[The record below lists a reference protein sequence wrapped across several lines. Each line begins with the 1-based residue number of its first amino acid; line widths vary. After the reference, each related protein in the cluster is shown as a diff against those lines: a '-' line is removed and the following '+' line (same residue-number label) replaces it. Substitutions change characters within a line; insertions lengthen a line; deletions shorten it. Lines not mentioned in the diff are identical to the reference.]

1 MKFAADKYYLYEEMK
16 ELLEGWAKQYPDVL
30 RLFSIGQSWCGREI
44 PAAALTLGGIEE
56 EKPGVLFDGG
66 IHSREFVGSS
76 VVLYA
81 LFYFLDNYEKDE
93 ELHKIL
99 EEKTLYFIPRI
110 NVDGM
115 EEDLLGKGNYRGS
128 LKPFHEK
135 EDGVYTTDIDGDGI
149 IIKMRIPNE
158 NGEWRCSEEDP
169 RLLVRRMPGDT
180 KGPFYD
186 VFDEGL
192 VRGEVTTPLKAS
204 KLECDRD
211 PNREFPF
218 DWDRKTIGE
227 NYRYS
232 AGNYPLEDAETR
244 ALADF
249 IVTHNNIHTIVDEHS
264 YMSGY
269 ISPMEF
275 YKEKPSQ
282 PEDSMLMY
290 EIGEAASEETGM
302 MHANI
307 FPLGLHGVAHGSFTP
322 WAYFEWGIA
331 AWCCENWNI
340 RYLYDTVDKEHPIKK
355 MEPLMS
361 PEEIF
366 QTRLALSLNAK
377 GSIIDEKLDLLTAAL
392 PSMAAVYWYQNLQG
406 TCELCTFVEKAWRFA
421 GEELQPALFLG
432 DACSEEQVK
441 AIAGRLEHFTGMK
454 ASYFEQTGLKLRKI
468 EDFMVQVA
476 AGKGLRVDLYDGRKT
491 QSLSSSYNVVGNGN
505 VPIRIMNGSLAK
517 KLGVNG
523 NRLYYTGN
531 INVNDTWSM
540 KTSDSMSPMECL
552 TSAMERMPDMQVL
565 AASGLY
571 DLCTLVGNTRY
582 LFSHSGVKGKRLVNR
597 EYAGGHGVYST
608 KEGKAEFLL
617 DVRTMI
623 ENE

>member
-249 IVTHNNIHTIVDEHS
+249 IIIHNNIHTIVDEHS
-264 YMSGY
+264 YMSAY

-322 WAYFEWGIA
+322 WAYFERGIA

-340 RYLYDTVDKEHPIKK
+340 RYLYDTVNKEHPIKK

-366 QTRLALSLNAK
+366 QTRLALLKWDDEENGSRAFVPWHTVSHPQLGEVEVGGFQENYVIWNPPADHLEEECKRSLKFIMRCIRAVSQLEAEEVRTEKIEQGYRIAVKIKNK
-377 GSIIDEKLDLLTAAL
+377 GLFSSYGTRHALEEELTTTGTWKVEVTKNGNTLKKEEKLPEIYGGCEMEVSLEFPEGETGDPYTMEIRTERAGVLYLT
-392 PSMAAVYWYQNLQG
+392 G
-406 TCELCTFVEKAWRFA
+406 T
-421 GEELQPALFLG
+421 
-432 DACSEEQVK
+432 
-441 AIAGRLEHFTGMK
+441 LE
-454 ASYFEQTGLKLRKI
+454 
-468 EDFMVQVA
+468 
-476 AGKGLRVDLYDGRKT
+476 
-491 QSLSSSYNVVGNGN
+491 
-505 VPIRIMNGSLAK
+505 P
-517 KLGVNG
+517 
-523 NRLYYTGN
+523 
-531 INVNDTWSM
+531 
-540 KTSDSMSPMECL
+540 
-552 TSAMERMPDMQVL
+552 
-565 AASGLY
+565 
-571 DLCTLVGNTRY
+571 
-582 LFSHSGVKGKRLVNR
+582 
-597 EYAGGHGVYST
+597 
-608 KEGKAEFLL
+608 
-617 DVRTMI
+617 
-623 ENE
+623 